1 MANLQTCQPNRWL
14 LSFSPSGTRPT
25 RKLTA
30 PSCAPCFT
38 LINRTCD
45 AVNHVRVAAVAVV
58 VDVVLDGGA
67 GVELVDHALHGLFAE
82 QLGVLLAVVE
92 GDAVLQ
98 HPVVVVDE
106 AAAAEGFRLSISR

>member
-1 MANLQTCQPNRWL
+1 MPTESLVTQNKIC
-14 LSFSPSGTRPT
+14 FSPDRSGTRPT
-25 RKLTA
+25 RKFTA

-38 LINRTCD
+38 LIRTCD
-45 AVNHVRVAAVAVV
+45 TVGAAVAVDV
-58 VDVVLDGGA
+58 SVDVDVVLEGGA
-67 GVELVDHALHGLFAE
+67 GVELVDHALHGLLAE
-82 QLGVLLAVVE
+82 EVGVLLAVVE